1 VTSVT
6 LPTVGHLARA
16 MSAVAGEVDLSVPHT
31 GVVTDTRGDVQGKV
45 FLALRG
51 DRFDGHDF
59 APHAV
64 AEGAVAV
71 VADRPIDGLEVL
83 LVKDTRQAY
92 SDIAAAHLRALRADG
107 HGPLVVGITGS
118 SGKTSTKDLIAHVLE
133 PIGTVIAPEGSLN
146 NEIGLP
152 ATVLRADASTQ
163 ALVLEMGMR
172 GIGHI
177 AHLCDVAPPDIGVV
191 LNVGS
196 AHLGELGGREAIAA
210 AKGEL
215 VSGLAAGGVAV
226 LNADDPL
233 VRTMSALT
241 TGRVFRFGES
251 VDADVRVSDVALD
264 DLARATFV
272 VEHEGAVESAQMRL
286 HGEHHVSNAAAAAAV
301 GLLAG
306 MDLPTIVEQLRS
318 ATPRS
323 RWRMEVSETLDGI
336 TIVNDAY
343 NANPESMRA
352 ALKSLVAMAQGRRT
366 WAILGE
372 MRELGA
378 DAGTE
383 HDALGRLAVRLDVSR
398 LIAVGDGARLIH
410 MGAAQ
415 EGSWAEESIFVPDIE
430 AALEILRQDLRSG
443 DVVLVKASRSIGLE
457 RVAERLLAERGTVV
471 PS

>member
-16 MSAVAGEVDLSVPHT
+16 TSAVTRDLDLSVPHT
-31 GVVTDTRGDVQGKV
+31 GVATDTRGDLRGKV
-45 FLALRG
+45 FVALRG
-51 DRFDGHDF
+51 DRFDGHEF
-59 APHAV
+59 AKDAV
-64 AEGAVAV
+64 AAGAVAV
-71 VADRPIDGLEVL
+71 VADRPIDGLDVL
-83 LVKDTRQAY
+83 LVKDTLQAY
-92 SDIAAAHLRALRADG
+92 SDIAAAHLRALRAEG

-133 PIGTVIAPEGSLN
+133 PMGTVIAPVGSLN
-146 NEIGLP
+146 NEVGLP
-152 ATVLRADASTQ
+152 ATVLHAEAGTDV
-163 ALVLEMGMR
+163 LVLEMGMR

-196 AHLGELGGREAIAA
+196 AHLGELGGREAIAE

-233 VRTMSALT
+233 VRAMSALT
-241 TGRVFRFGES
+241 PGRVFRFGES
-251 VDADVRVSDVALD
+251 ADADVRVNDIVLD
-264 DLARATFV
+264 AQARASFV
-272 VEHEGAVESAQMRL
+272 VEHQGTVDTVQLQL
-286 HGEHHVSNAAAAAAV
+286 HGEHHVSNAAAAVAV
-301 GLLAG
+301 ALLAG
-306 MDLPTIVEQLRS
+306 MDLPAIVKQLRS

-323 RWRMEVSETLDGI
+323 RWRMEVAETLDGI
-336 TIVNDAY
+336 TVVNDAY

-383 HDALGRLAVRLDVSR
+383 HDAVGRLAVRLDVSR

-415 EGSWAEESIFVPDIE
+415 EGSWADESVFVPDIE
-430 AALEILRQDLRSG
+430 AALEILRQDLRPG

>member
-1 VTSVT
+1 VTSVM
-6 LPTVGHLARA
+6 LPTVGHIAHA
-16 MSAVAGEVDLSVPHT
+16 TSAVSGGVDLSMSHT
-31 GVVTDTRGDVQGKV
+31 GVVTDSRGDVRGKV
-45 FLALRG
+45 FLALHG
-51 DRFDGHDF
+51 DRFDGHEF
-59 APHAV
+59 AADAV
-64 AEGAVAV
+64 SAGAVAV
-71 VADRPIDGLEVL
+71 VADRPIDGLDVL
-83 LVKDTRQAY
+83 LVKDTLQAY
-92 SDIAAAHLRALRADG
+92 SDIAAAHLEALRADG

-133 PIGTVIAPEGSLN
+133 PLGSVIAPAGSLN
-146 NEIGLP
+146 NEVGLP
-152 ATVLRADASTQ
+152 ATVLRAQTSTD

-215 VSGLAAGGVAV
+215 VSGLVAGGVAV
-226 LNADDPL
+226 LNADDPF
-233 VRTMSALT
+233 VRAMSTLAA
-241 TGRVFRFGES
+241 GRIVQFGES
-251 VDADVRVSDVALD
+251 ADSDVRISDIHLD
-264 DLARATFV
+264 PQARASFV
-272 VEHEGAVESAQMRL
+272 VAHQGAVETVQLLL
-286 HGEHHVSNAAAAAAV
+286 HGEHHVSNAAAAVAV

-306 MDLPTIVEQLRS
+306 MDLPTIAERLRS

-323 RWRMEVSETLDGI
+323 RWRMEVTETLDGI
-336 TIVNDAY
+336 TVVNDAY

-383 HDALGRLAVRLDVSR
+383 HDALGRLAVRLDISR

-415 EGSWAEESIFVPDIE
+415 EGSWADESIFVPDIE
-430 AALEILRQDLRSG
+430 SALQILRQDLRPG
-443 DVVLVKASRSIGLE
+443 DVVLVKASRSLGLE
-457 RVAERLLAERGTVV
+457 RVADSLLAERGTVV

>member
-16 MSAVAGEVDLSVPHT
+16 TSAVTGNVDVSVSHT
-31 GVVTDTRGDVQGKV
+31 GVVTDTRDDLHGKV

-51 DRFDGHDF
+51 DRFDGHQF
-59 APHAV
+59 AAD
-64 AEGAVAV
+64 ALAAGAVAV

-83 LVKDTRQAY
+83 LVKDTLQAY
-92 SDIAAAHLRALRADG
+92 SDIAAAHLRALRANG
-107 HGPLVVGITGS
+107 KGPLVVGITGS

-133 PIGTVIAPEGSLN
+133 PVGTVIAPVGSLN
-146 NEIGLP
+146 NEVGLP
-152 ATVLRADASTQ
+152 ATVLRAEAGTEV
-163 ALVLEMGMR
+163 LVLEMGMR

-233 VRTMSALT
+233 VRDMAALT
-241 TGRVFRFGES
+241 AGRVLRFGAS
-251 VDADVRVSDVALD
+251 VDADVRVSDVVLD
-264 DLARATFV
+264 AQARASFLVQHRET
-272 VEHEGAVESAQMRL
+272 VESAQLLL
-286 HGEHHVSNAAAAAAV
+286 HGEHHVSNAAAAVAV

-306 MDLPTIVEQLRS
+306 MDLLAIVKQLRS

-323 RWRMEVSETLDGI
+323 RWRMEVTETLDGI

-378 DAGTE
+378 DSGTE

-415 EGSWAEESIFVPDIE
+415 EGSWADESAFVPDIE
-430 AALEILRQDLRSG
+430 SALEILRQDLRPG

-457 RVAERLLAERGTVV
+457 RVAERLLAERGTVG